1 MTPAFGAGGAFYS
14 GGAREPYKA
23 GGRTPG
29 GIAPFVLGGAAVG
42 FLGGAYLAHGA
53 YLYPYSHT
61 YHYHNATTNQNETKP
76 GTCICGK
83 YDECSCDDNGDDE
96 YFRSVIGN
104 GSYEGLNKTIVDVV
118 KNDTDGRTYIYID
131 GTLPNGTTAAGGE
144 DDPNDASDSYMAML
158 RSAGWWPVISTALAL
173 AFAV

>member
-1 MTPAFGAGGAFYS
+1 M
-14 GGAREPYKA
+14 
-23 GGRTPG
+23 
-29 GIAPFVLGGAAVG
+29 
-42 FLGGAYLAHGA
+42 
-53 YLYPYSHT
+53 
-61 YHYHNATTNQNETKP
+61 
-76 GTCICGK
+76 
-83 YDECSCDDNGDDE
+83 
-96 YFRSVIGN
+96 
-104 GSYEGLNKTIVDVV
+104 V